1 MAHYN
6 FGGTFDDFFEI
17 LFKGNRLK
25 YGDWFDWN
33 SAWWKHLED
42 PNLLFVSYEEMKTNI
57 RYVIDRIAKFLN
69 KTLSPEL
76 IDAIIK
82 HTSFKEMKN
91 NKMVNYEFIDIPYL
105 DQEKSPF
112 MRMGVVGDWLNH
124 LSEKQV
130 KYCETYFEDKIQET
144 GVQLPRILL

>member
-1 MAHYN
+1 
-6 FGGTFDDFFEI
+6 
-17 LFKGNRLK
+17 
-25 YGDWFDWN
+25 
-33 SAWWKHLED
+33 
-42 PNLLFVSYEEMKTNI
+42 MKTNI

-76 IDAIIK
+76 IGAIIK
-82 HTSFKEMKN
+82 HTSFKEMKS

-124 LSEKQV
+124 LSEDQV
-130 KYCETYFEDKIQET
+130 RYCETYFEDKIQET